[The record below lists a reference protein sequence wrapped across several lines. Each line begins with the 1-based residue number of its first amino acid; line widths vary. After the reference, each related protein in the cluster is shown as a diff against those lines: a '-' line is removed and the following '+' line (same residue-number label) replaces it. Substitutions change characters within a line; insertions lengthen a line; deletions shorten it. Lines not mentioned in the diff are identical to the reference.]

1 MTKDHSNYYHIALSF
16 KVLSE
21 AMDAEKDPENMSVP
35 DAYLINDV
43 VQTVSWKDLEV
54 VVKDR
59 KTKNPLSILSNV
71 NGIVHA
77 GEMIAILGP
86 SGSGKTTLL
95 NALAHRRAAAGART
109 TGEILINQ
117 QTPSLEKLR
126 HLSTYVEQEDALIGS
141 LTVHETIDFA
151 ARMALSGSISKTD
164 RLRRVNNLMGSF
176 GMNAQKDTIVGTP
189 IKKGLSGGQ
198 KKRLGVAS
206 RLVTQPKIVFLDEPT
221 SGLDSSL
228 SFEVISYLKTI
239 AKNNNLI
246 VIASIHQPSTTT
258 FTLFDKLCL
267 LSKGKT
273 CYFGELG
280 KAHAYFSS
288 IGYEMPGE
296 INPAEFYLD
305 LINTDLA
312 KEGDETYQRLDKIV
326 KAWEDS
332 SERQELARHLE
343 QKESA
348 GPGSGS
354 LTDLTTI
361 KVERPS
367 PWMTATV
374 LLNRG
379 WIKAYRDFVAYGI
392 RLVMYLGLAIL
403 MGTVFLRLNTT
414 QTHIQPFINA
424 IFFGGAF
431 MSFMAVAYV
440 PAFLEDRATFAKE
453 RANGLVGPLAFT
465 VANFLIGLP
474 FLFLITVTFSVVT
487 YWLSNFRPDGGAF
500 WMWVLWL
507 FLDLVAAESLV
518 VLVSSIFPVFVV
530 ALAVTAFANGL
541 WMCVD
546 GFLVPMDILNPFW
559 KYVFH
564 YIDYQ
569 AYVFQGMMVNEFKHR
584 VYSCAR
590 NADGSFYCNYQ
601 SPLNS
606 EGKIGGA
613 AVLESFNIALDQMGT
628 WGGIIVGIIAGYR
641 VLGYIALRLRKD

>member
-239 AKNNNLI
+239 AKNNN
-246 VIASIHQPSTTT
+246 V
-258 FTLFDKLCL
+258 
-267 LSKGKT
+267 
-273 CYFGELG
+273 
-280 KAHAYFSS
+280 
-288 IGYEMPGE
+288 
-296 INPAEFYLD
+296 
-305 LINTDLA
+305 
-312 KEGDETYQRLDKIV
+312 R
-326 KAWEDS
+326 
-332 SERQELARHLE
+332 
-343 QKESA
+343 
-348 GPGSGS
+348 
-354 LTDLTTI
+354 
-361 KVERPS
+361 
-367 PWMTATV
+367 
-374 LLNRG
+374 
-379 WIKAYRDFVAYGI
+379 
-392 RLVMYLGLAIL
+392 
-403 MGTVFLRLNTT
+403 
-414 QTHIQPFINA
+414 
-424 IFFGGAF
+424 
-431 MSFMAVAYV
+431 
-440 PAFLEDRATFAKE
+440 
-453 RANGLVGPLAFT
+453 
-465 VANFLIGLP
+465 LP
-474 FLFLITVTFSVVT
+474 FLF
-487 YWLSNFRPDGGAF
+487 
-500 WMWVLWL
+500 
-507 FLDLVAAESLV
+507 SLQP
-518 VLVSSIFPVFVV
+518 SQI
-530 ALAVTAFANGL
+530 ANCL
-541 WMCVD
+541 
-546 GFLVPMDILNPFW
+546 GF
-559 KYVFH
+559 
-564 YIDYQ
+564 
-569 AYVFQGMMVNEFKHR
+569 
-584 VYSCAR
+584 
-590 NADGSFYCNYQ
+590 
-601 SPLNS
+601 
-606 EGKIGGA
+606 
-613 AVLESFNIALDQMGT
+613 
-628 WGGIIVGIIAGYR
+628 
-641 VLGYIALRLRKD
+641 